1 MKKRILTTLMAA
13 GLVAGLAAG
22 ATFGSAQAADRVSI
36 GTGGTGGVFYAVG
49 AGMADVINKHGDGIT
64 AKAEVTGASIEN
76 IRRVSMG
83 EMTMG
88 FSSASVL
95 YAGANGEDPF
105 EEKQNVAAI
114 AYLYPAMLQIAAMK
128 DANVKSIAD
137 LKDKRISVG
146 PPGSNSSVIAERL
159 LKAYGAYNESNIQY
173 LSYSEATNA
182 MKDGNLD
189 ATMVLAGIPASA
201 LIELATSEDVTF
213 VPVDEAKLA
222 ELLKDYPFYAVDM
235 LPGGTYRG
243 TDQDTPQL
251 ADPAILF
258 TAADAD
264 ENLVY
269 NVTKTLFDN
278 LKELGAVHPMA
289 KLISL
294 KKGPKTP
301 IPLHPGAKRY
311 FDEAAK

>member
-1 MKKRILTTLMAA
+1 MKKIILSTLMAA
-13 GLVAGLAAG
+13 GLAVGAAH
-22 ATFGSAQAADRVSI
+22 AADRVAI

-49 AGMADVINKHGDGIT
+49 AGMADVINKNADGIT

-88 FSSASVL
+88 FSSASTL
-95 YAGANGEDPF
+95 FAGAEGTAPF

-114 AYLYPAMLQIAAMK
+114 AYLYPAMLQVAAMK
-128 DANVKSIAD
+128 SANVTSIAD
-137 LKDKRISVG
+137 LKDKTISVG

-213 VPVDEAKLA
+213 VPVDEAKVA
-222 ELLKDYPFYAVDM
+222 DLLKEYPFYAVDT

-243 TDQDTPQL
+243 EDGDTPQI

-258 TAADAD
+258 TSGDVD
-264 ENLVY
+264 EELVY

-289 KLISL
+289 KLIAL
-294 KKGPKTP
+294 NKAAKTP

>member
-1 MKKRILTTLMAA
+1 MKKLILSSLMAA
-13 GLVAGLAAG
+13 SLAVG
-22 ATFGSAQAADRVSI
+22 AAHATDRVAI

-49 AGMADVINKHGDGIT
+49 AGMADVLNKKAEGIT

-95 YAGANGEDPF
+95 FAGANGTEPF

-114 AYLYPAMLQIAAMK
+114 AYLYPAMLQVAALK
-128 DANVKSIAD
+128 SADVKSIAD

-159 LKAYGAYNESNIQY
+159 LTAYDAYNPSNIQY

-201 LIELATSEDVTF
+201 LIELATSKDVAF

-222 ELLKDYPFYAVDM
+222 DLMKEFPFYAVDT

-243 TDQDTPQL
+243 TDGDTPQL

-258 TAADAD
+258 TSTDAD
-264 ENLVY
+264 EELVY
-269 NVTKTLFDN
+269 KVTKTLFDN
-278 LKELGAVHPMA
+278 LETLGAVHPMA
-289 KLISL
+289 KLISAA
-294 KKGPKTP
+294 KAPNAP
-301 IPLHPGAKRY
+301 IALHPGAKRY
-311 FDEAAK
+311 FDEAK